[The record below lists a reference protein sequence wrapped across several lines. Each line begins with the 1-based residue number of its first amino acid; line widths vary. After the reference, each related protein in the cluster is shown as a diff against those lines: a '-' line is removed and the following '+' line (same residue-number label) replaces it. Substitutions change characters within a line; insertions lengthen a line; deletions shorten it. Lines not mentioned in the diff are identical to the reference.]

1 MKKLGKKSRSNLIF
15 SLVMLVV
22 CGLLCLIPEAFTNP
36 SSAIPRERVRIESVD
51 NTQLYPLGI
60 VYSGSQNCEVT
71 VLTGEY
77 AGESA
82 MAYNYQNSALDKDK
96 LFEAGDTAYAMVQMG
111 ANGLTVTLIDHY
123 RAGVEGWI
131 FAALALALIAVGG
144 AVGCGA
150 LVSLVS
156 SVVMVWKLLIP
167 LLLRGVDPILASFVT
182 VLVLTVIIDLLVAG
196 WTKKCLVALTGSLMG
211 TLLTCVL
218 AIIFTNVLKLDGGDT
233 PYIVPL
239 LSQSAMTIDPKALF
253 IGMVFI
259 ANAGAL
265 MDLSMDVAIS
275 CEEIVYH
282 RPDITRGALLKSGIS
297 NRPRR
302 AGHADHHA
310 DAGLFR
316 QLPVHADVL
325 CRAGH
330 AGDGRAQPQVRLQPA
345 DERPGGQ
352 LWPGGGDA
360 DDRPRRLRALHAPGP
375 QGTGS
380 GGSAGSVKLK
390 DTPTEG
396 SAPSARP
403 LTNPCVQAQAQ
414 G

>member
-1 MKKLGKKSRSNLIF
+1 MKKWKKSNGVMCAVMT
-15 SLVMLVV
+15 LVCV
-22 CGLLCLIPEAFTNP
+22 LLCFLPEQYENASTR
-36 SSAIPRERVRIESVD
+36 IPRASVRIEEVQND
-51 NTQLYPLGI
+51 ALYPVGI
-60 VYSGSQNCEVT
+60 VYSGVQNCRVT
-71 VLTGEY
+71 VLGGTY
-77 AGESA
+77 KGESA
-82 MAYNYQNSALDKDK
+82 WASNYLNSALDKDK
-96 LFEAGDTAYAMVQMG
+96 LYQAGDHAHAMVQMG
-111 ANGLTVTLIDHY
+111 DKGLTVTLIDHY

-297 NRPRR
+297 IGRGVLGTQTTTLMLAYSGNYLSMLMYF
-302 AGHADHHA
+302 AGQ
-310 DAGLFR
+310 GT
-316 QLPVHADVL
+316 PVMDVL
-325 CRAGH
+325 NLKYVSSQLMNALVGSFGLVAVTPMTALAASVLYTRQ
-330 AGDGRAQPQVRLQPA
+330 GRKEL
-345 DERPGGQ
+345 
-352 LWPGGGDA
+352 
-360 DDRPRRLRALHAPGP
+360 
-375 QGTGS
+375 
-380 GGSAGSVKLK
+380 
-390 DTPTEG
+390 
-396 SAPSARP
+396 
-403 LTNPCVQAQAQ
+403 AQAEAPAATEV
-414 G
+414 